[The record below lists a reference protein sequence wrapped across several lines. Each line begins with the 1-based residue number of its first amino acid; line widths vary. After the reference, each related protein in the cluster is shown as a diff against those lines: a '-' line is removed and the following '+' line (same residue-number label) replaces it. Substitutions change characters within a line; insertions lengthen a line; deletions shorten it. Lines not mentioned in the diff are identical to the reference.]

1 MADSDARLIWE
12 LYAAALKHEP
22 SERSGYLDRACSDP
36 EMRARVAALL
46 ESHGL
51 DIGEGHTQ
59 ITSAMPAQPGASGAD
74 LTGRQLGTYVV
85 QRVLGRGGM
94 GVVYLAHDT
103 HLSRA
108 VAIKALSPAYSHSPR
123 IRARLRNEAKMAAA
137 LSHPGIAT
145 VYALEEI
152 DGELYLVCEYVPG
165 APLRA
170 LVESGPLAI
179 EDVIDIGVQLA
190 RALAEAHTKGIVHR
204 DIKPENVIQTPSGII
219 KVLDFGLARSEYAMQ
234 TRLTQTGMLVGTPAY
249 LAPEQALGQDA
260 DFRTDIFALG
270 LLLYEL
276 ASGTN
281 PFAANTLQ
289 ATLARI
295 VDEDPPPLSDVRPHD
310 VPELDQILEQ
320 CLRKDPLAR
329 YRSTNEI
336 VSDLERLRANSRRMS
351 APDGGQT
358 PALRLQGNRRQ
369 WLLNH
374 HVIATVVNLLLLYP
388 AWVAREWLPAPW
400 NGAFLLCVLATAAA
414 AISLRLHLVF
424 TALTFPRQ
432 FAEQQSSTQSWTR
445 ICDVLLSGMLV
456 TAAVTISSEHPEFAM
471 IFVGAAVGLV
481 VASFV
486 IEPATARAAFG
497 RRPSVH

>member
-1 MADSDARLIWE
+1 
-12 LYAAALKHEP
+12 
-22 SERSGYLDRACSDP
+22 
-36 EMRARVAALL
+36 
-46 ESHGL
+46 
-51 DIGEGHTQ
+51 
-59 ITSAMPAQPGASGAD
+59 
-74 LTGRQLGTYVV
+74 
-85 QRVLGRGGM
+85 
-94 GVVYLAHDT
+94 
-103 HLSRA
+103 
-108 VAIKALSPAYSHSPR
+108 
-123 IRARLRNEAKMAAA
+123 MAAG

-152 DGELYLVCEYVPG
+152 GGELYLVCEYVPG

-179 EDVIDIGVQLA
+179 EDVIDIGIQLA
-190 RALAEAHTKGIVHR
+190 KALAEAHTKGIIHR
-204 DIKPENVIQTPSGII
+204 DIKPENVIKTPSGVI
-219 KVLDFGLARSEYAMQ
+219 KVLDFGLARSEYATQ
-234 TRLTQTGMLVGTPAY
+234 TRLTDTGMLVGTPAY
-249 LAPEQALGQDA
+249 LAPEQALGQDT

-281 PFAANTLQ
+281 PFAARTIA
-289 ATLARI
+289 ATIARI
-295 VDEDPPPLSDVRPHD
+295 VDDDPPPLSELRPHD
-310 VPELDQILEQ
+310 VPELDQILER

-336 VSDLERLRANSRRMS
+336 VSDLERLRAGSRRMS
-351 APDGGQT
+351 AHGDGPD
-358 PALRLQGNRRQ
+358 PAPPPRGNRAQ

-374 HVIATVVNLLLLYP
+374 HVVATVVNVLLLYP
-388 AWVAREWLPAPW
+388 VWIARAWLPAPW
-400 NGAFLLCVLATAAA
+400 NGAFLLGVLATAAA

-432 FAEQQSSTQSWTR
+432 FAEQQASTQPWAR
-445 ICDVLLSGMLV
+445 ICDVLLAGILL

-471 IFVGAAVGLV
+471 IFVGAAAGLV

-497 RRPSVH
+497 SRPSVH